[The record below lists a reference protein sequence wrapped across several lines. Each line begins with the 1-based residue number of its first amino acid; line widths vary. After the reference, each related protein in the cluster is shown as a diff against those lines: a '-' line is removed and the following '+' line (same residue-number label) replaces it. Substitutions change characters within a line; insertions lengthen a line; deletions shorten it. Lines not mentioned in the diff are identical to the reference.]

1 MKVRLLKKLR
11 RAAKKEYYIIKLS
24 GNGYMIPGCL
34 NNVYSTD
41 FERTVVQC
49 DMLRR
54 EFIIKSLKKIG
65 VKRHKKIY

>member
-1 MKVRLLKKLR
+1 MKARLLKKLR

-24 GNGYMIPGCL
+24 VNQYMIPKYL
-34 NNVYSTD
+34 NNVYYTD
-41 FERTVVQC
+41 FDRTVVQC

-65 VKRHKKIY
+65 IKRHKKIY